1 MINMKGMSSLI
12 VIIILV
18 LIVVSMASAFL
29 LWGSGS
35 IEPVK
40 TEIEEK
46 QEYETTGHGATFIIT
61 NVTFN
66 RGDYT
71 QYPNVTVLNNGKAD
85 LNLLELEIYLNDTM
99 HNLEPWDTDMIILRP
114 GESAVM
120 KIMQ

>member
-1 MINMKGMSSLI
+1 MKGISSLI
-12 VIIILV
+12 IVIILV
-18 LIVVSMASAFL
+18 LIVVAMASAFL
-29 LWGSGS
+29 FWGSGY

-40 TEIEEK
+40 TEVEEK
-46 QEYETTGHGATFIIT
+46 QEYETTGRGATFIIT

-71 QYPNVTVLNNGKAD
+71 QYPNVTILNNGKAD
-85 LNLLELEIYLNDTM
+85 LNLLELEIYLNHTM
-99 HNLEPWDTDMIILRP
+99 HNLEPWDMGMIILRP